1 MRLDGIYILV
11 IFKKQPPSVFHCTEL
26 VTNFT
31 EELVLDLPCLL
42 LLPLC

>member
-1 MRLDGIYILV
+1 MRLEGTYIFF
-11 IFKKQPPSVFHCTEL
+11 ISKKQIPSVFHCTEL

-31 EELVLDLPCLL
+31 EELALDLPCLL